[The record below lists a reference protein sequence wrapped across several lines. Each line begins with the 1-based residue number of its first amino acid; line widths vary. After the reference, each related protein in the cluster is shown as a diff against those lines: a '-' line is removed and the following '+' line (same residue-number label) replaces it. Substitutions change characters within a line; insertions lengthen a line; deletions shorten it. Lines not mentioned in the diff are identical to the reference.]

1 MTDTFRLITLLI
13 TNNLH
18 KLSVQ
23 QSHLHMTNLQLIRN
37 NLISMFSVRLT
48 QVLVQHDTVN
58 TCPQYGNLDFI

>member
-1 MTDTFRLITLLI
+1 MLT
-13 TNNLH
+13 
-18 KLSVQ
+18 
-23 QSHLHMTNLQLIRN
+23 